1 MKPVRGLKIA
11 GLVGLVALMALV
23 TQAEQVEQV
32 ATKVTKA
39 NASRLSFD
47 DRGLA
52 YLNIKTKRKKADG
65 SGWEDNVRKVLFTGV
80 AFWDEP
86 WGRAEVTYSNGILHG
101 QVTVVSRNRLLYQFR
116 YQDGVKVTNSETSVT
131 SSTNVTSPISPTSEE
146 READSEGR

>member
-1 MKPVRGLKIA
+1 
-11 GLVGLVALMALV
+11 MALV

-86 WGRAEVTYSNGILHG
+86 WGRAEVTYSNGILNG
-101 QVTVVSRNRLLYQFR
+101 EVTVVSRNRLLHQFR
-116 YQDGVKVTNSETSVT
+116 YQDGVRVTNSETSVT
-131 SSTNVTSPISPTSEE
+131 SPTSPISPTSEE
-146 READSEGR
+146 READSGER